1 MGTEQLTER
10 TWVQKINITWLREEW
25 LANPEQAFP
34 LFKCF
39 YPSHI
44 CKPLADV
51 YCYLID
57 VS

>member
-1 MGTEQLTER
+1 MEQLTER